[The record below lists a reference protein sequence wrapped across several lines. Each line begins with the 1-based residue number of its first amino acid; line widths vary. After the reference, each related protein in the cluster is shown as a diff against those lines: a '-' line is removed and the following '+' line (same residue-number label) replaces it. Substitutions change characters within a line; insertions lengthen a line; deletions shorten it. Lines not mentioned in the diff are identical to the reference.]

1 MIIRSVLLSA
11 AAMAVAPY
19 NIANAEITDIP
30 VIKTFVY
37 QENEPVWFSDNTEV
51 ESVCTM
57 SIILDTTYDIWLQ
70 VAAMSDGEESYLGVG
85 LYDSTAGYGISETVD
100 ISMVIDYDVYKSEW
114 ADLSKVS
121 VFDQGYRWMV
131 EDFGIL
137 DSLYESNYLDIHI
150 NGFVS
155 DNGNIEEV
163 DVVDYETIKYDN
175 IPLGGFQVAINDFAA
190 CVSRF

>member
-70 VAAMSDGEESYLGVG
+70 VAAMSDGEELYLGVG